1 MDSYYFSVLLATKNV
16 LHNTIVNMGKRKTP
30 AVKQKKGSSSVNSRN
45 TKKGNVNTGHIDLN
59 ESFIQ
64 SAIPTES
71 DRLIDAN
78 APQPPQIQDKSES
91 ILALL
96 QKLDESNQELL
107 RRVSDL
113 ESQKTVKTNSSGTQS
128 QSDIPTLPTQNNLH
142 SLAST
147 SQNAFPHTTSDPRL
161 NNVQSQFPRVDT
173 ATHQFNAV
181 TALSQPLQMDASS
194 SQATPSTLLAQQAD
208 THATHF
214 PSDGVLPGINVLR
227 QNQNISQSV
236 AQVLASYE
244 AQAKQ
249 ETSQGK
255 APTKKTGR
263 YNTTETVVSIP
274 ELRWP
279 NEGFYSMQG
288 KKQSTYDEL
297 SIPEWAVGQLTNIF
311 HMQNPDTV
319 KKALLQTI
327 LALKDAT
334 SLPWP
339 AVRAYGTSMHEV
351 ELGNLS
357 CGDQM
362 QWAINRLSA
371 SQIAMPNTHVSMNQ
385 QNYRTKICRYFNEG
399 MCTSESHH

>member
-1 MDSYYFSVLLATKNV
+1 
-16 LHNTIVNMGKRKTP
+16 MGKKKTP
-30 AVKQKKGSSSVNSRN
+30 AVKQKKAGSSVDSRN
-45 TKKGNVNTGHIDLN
+45 TRKGKVSSSHTDLN

-71 DRLIDAN
+71 DPITDAN
-78 APQPPQIQDKSES
+78 TSQPTQVQDNLES

-96 QKLDESNQELL
+96 HKLDESNQALL

-113 ESQKTVKTNSSGTQS
+113 ESQKTVKVNSSGIQL
-128 QSDIPTLPTQNNLH
+128 QSDIPTLPTQHNLH

-147 SQNAFPHTTSDPRL
+147 SQNTFLHTASDPQL
-161 NNVQSQFPRVDT
+161 NRVHSQLPRVDMGSG
-173 ATHQFNAV
+173 ATTHGLNAA
-181 TALSQPLQMDASS
+181 TALSQPPRMD
-194 SQATPSTLLAQQAD
+194 AQQAD
-208 THATHF
+208 IHATHF

-249 ETSQGK
+249 EASQGK
-255 APTKKTGR
+255 APTKKAGR
-263 YNTTETVVSIP
+263 YNTTETVLSIP

-288 KKQSTYDEL
+288 KKRSTYDKL

-339 AVRAYGTSMHEV
+339 AVRAAYGTSTHKV

-357 CGDQM
+357 WGDQL

-371 SQIAMPNTHVSMNQ
+371 SQIAMANTHISTNQ
-385 QNYRTKICRYFNEG
+385 QNHRTKYADILTKVCVLLNHTTDS
-399 MCTSESHH
+399 TSMFVLSVQN